1 MKSNNNTPKLNSFI
15 INLDRT
21 AGGADIMAWSFPEK
35 VTADMEEDG
44 RYSFSLADQ
53 PDGGGIIAETA
64 STLAARLFGQ
74 PLAEGKATIIVENS
88 LETTMA

>member
-1 MKSNNNTPKLNSFI
+1 MKENKPKTNPFTIHSDI
-15 INLDRT
+15 T
-21 AGGADIMAWSFPEK
+21 AGGADALRWIQFFPDQ
-35 VTADMEEDG
+35 TTTLEEEG
-44 RYSFSLADQ
+44 QYSFSLADQ
-53 PDGGGIIAETA
+53 PDGWGIIAETA